1 MIPPGSK
8 TSGPSAGHTRDDT
21 IAAISTPPGPGA
33 IGMIRVS
40 GPDALSV
47 VQKVFTPA
55 SPQKAPFPARKAL
68 FGRAHHPD
76 RPSDP
81 IDLGVLTYFNGPK
94 TYTGEDLAEVTLH
107 GGPLILHT
115 FLQAVL
121 RAGARLAEPGEFTR
135 RAFLNGRMDLS
146 QAEAVAGLI
155 FSATDEAR
163 RVMLRQVEGAMGR
176 QASSMR
182 ESLLESK
189 VLLEASIDFPEEAE
203 EGEQQRVRG
212 LLGET
217 RDQAARL
224 LKTTRMGMAL
234 REGLRVVIAGAPNV
248 GKSSL
253 LNALLQ
259 EERAI
264 VHETEGTTRDYI
276 EGTLNVGGLPVKVVD
291 TAGIRVS
298 ADALEQEGVR
308 RTKGLMDRADAVLL
322 VLDQSRPLYPQE
334 RTLLEEG
341 GGAARVIVVNKED
354 LKIDPAFHAPPG
366 AVKVSARQGT
376 GIEDLKRAINAAFM
390 GEGPDPDP
398 EKGVVI
404 SLRQAEALEKVRDGC
419 TGALEA
425 LRESGWPEV
434 AVVGVDEALTALGQL
449 VGEVTGE
456 EVLEGIFSRFCIG
469 K

>member
-1 MIPPGSK
+1 MILRGKKTPGGSA
-8 TSGPSAGHTRDDT
+8 GPSRNNT
-21 IAAISTPPGPGA
+21 IAAISTPPGSGA
-33 IGMIRVS
+33 IGMIRIS

-47 VQKVFTPA
+47 GEKVFTPA
-55 SPQKAPFPARKAL
+55 SPGKIPFPARRAL
-68 FGRAHHPD
+68 FGRAHDPG

-94 TYTGEDLAEVTLH
+94 TYTGEDLLEVTLH
-107 GGPLILHT
+107 GGPLILRT

-121 RAGARLAEPGEFTR
+121 KAGATLAEPGEFTR

-189 VLLEASIDFPEEAE
+189 VLLEASIDFPEEVE
-203 EGEQQRVRG
+203 EEEQQRVRE
-212 LLGET
+212 LLARTLEET
-217 RDQAARL
+217 ARL
-224 LKTTRMGMAL
+224 LGTSRIGMAL

-276 EGTLNVGGLPVKVVD
+276 EGTLNLGGIPVKVVD

-298 ADALEQEGVR
+298 DDALEQEGVR
-308 RTKGLMDRADAVLL
+308 RTRGLMDQADAVLL
-322 VLDQSRPLYPQE
+322 VLDGSRPLYPQE
-334 RTLLEEG
+334 RTLLWGG
-341 GGAARVIVVNKED
+341 GGAARVVAANKED
-354 LKIDPAFHAPPG
+354 LGTHPAFHPPPG
-366 AVKVSARQGT
+366 AVKVSALRGT
-376 GIEDLKRAINAAFM
+376 GIEDLKRAINVVFM
-390 GEGPDPDP
+390 GGGPDPDP

-404 SLRQAEALEKVRDGC
+404 SVRQAEALERIRDGC
-419 TGALEA
+419 ARALDA

-434 AVVGVDEALTALGQL
+434 AVVGVDEALAGLGQL
-449 VGEVTGE
+449 SGKVTSE
-456 EVLEGIFSRFCIG
+456 EVLGAIFSRFCIG